1 MAPFFVRTEKRT
13 VATLCGH
20 GANVYEFFG
29 SVLGLQ
35 LESMTIFYFFLSRV
49 SSNRRILA
57 FSSSMLGNC
66 S

>member
-13 VATLCGH
+13 VATLGGH

-35 LESMTIFYFFLSRV
+35 LESMTIFYFFLL
-49 SSNRRILA
+49 SS
-57 FSSSMLGNC
+57 C
-66 S
+66 SAIVLSTTCCN